1 MTRSVVLLVPGQGA
15 QHPGMAVDLY
25 HTHDGFR
32 AAVDEVFALW
42 GGEGARIRADWLG
55 PDPEIELDDLR
66 RSQPLLFAI
75 GYALATALRGEG
87 IEPVALAG
95 HSVGEVV
102 AAVVAGVFRLHDAA
116 EVLAERVAQLADG
129 PPGGMLAVAASV
141 AEVIPYL
148 DAEVHVGAV
157 NAARQIMLAGPS
169 APLANTARRLRAAEI
184 TVRPVRTRNPF
195 HSPVLQPY
203 ADKALPTLRRLP
215 LAPPKLPVY
224 SGYTGKLLTA
234 AEATDPAFWAAQ
246 PARPVYFADALAAA
260 AESGRH
266 LFVETGPGQGLTA
279 LARRHPAVTAAGSRA
294 VALLPARAGGDA
306 AQFTSTVAEIFAAAT
321 PTSEAVLP

>member
-15 QHPGMAVDLY
+15 QHPGMAVELY
-25 HTHDGFR
+25 HAHDGFR

-55 PDPEIELDDLR
+55 PDPEIDLDDLR

-102 AAVVAGVFRLHDAA
+102 AAVIAGVFRLRDAA
-116 EVLAERVAQLADG
+116 EVLAERVAQLAEG

-169 APLANTARRLRAAEI
+169 GPLANTARRLRAAEL

-195 HSPVLQPY
+195 HSPVLAPY
-203 ADKALPTLRRLP
+203 ADRALPTLRRLP
-215 LAPPKLPVY
+215 LAPPALPVY

-234 AEATDPAFWAAQ
+234 PEATDPAFWAAQ
-246 PARPVYFADALAAA
+246 PARPVHFADALTAA
-260 AESGRH
+260 AESGGH
-266 LFVETGPGQGLTA
+266 LFVETGPGQSLTA
-279 LARRHPAVTAAGSRA
+279 LARRHPAITAAGSRA
-294 VALLPARAGGDA
+294 LALLPARAGGDA
-306 AQFTSTVAEIFAAAT
+306 AKFTSTVAEIFAATT
-321 PTSEAVLP
+321 PTSEALLP